1 MASEVTWLQTGEPA
15 EQATVPGTPLESG
28 SVRWS
33 VQFAS
38 RDSAVHMLYTA
49 PLWIFPPCFEATA
62 AAQLLKPLQYVDVGP
77 PSACSKNGG
86 NIQSGSVYSM
96 WTA

>member
-1 MASEVTWLQTGEPA
+1 MASEVNWLQTGEPGG
-15 EQATVPGTPLESG
+15 QATSPGTLESG

-33 VQFAS
+33 VQLAS
-38 RDSAVHMLYTA
+38 RDSAVHMLYTD

-77 PSACSKNGG
+77 PSACSKNGCAPP
-86 NIQSGSVYSM
+86 V
-96 WTA
+96 